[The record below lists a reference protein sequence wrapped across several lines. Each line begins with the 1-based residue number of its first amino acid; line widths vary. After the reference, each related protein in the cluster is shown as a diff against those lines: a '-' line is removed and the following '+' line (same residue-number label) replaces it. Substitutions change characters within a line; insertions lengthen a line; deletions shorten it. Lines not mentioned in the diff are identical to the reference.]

1 MARTSCPVENAYC
14 CPLAECSYVHKSYTE
29 QCELCLER
37 ELFEREAVAR
47 AINGDTTLPDDS
59 SAGGEVNQEEGM
71 ELVHDLNVTFSDLV
85 NIRGGK
91 ELDCGR
97 RVHNQSDQPV
107 GHCYTR
113 SNSRAGRGRR
123 RLGSIA
129 E

>member
-47 AINGDTTLPDDS
+47 AIIGATSPDDS
-59 SAGGEVNQEEGM
+59 SAGGEVNREEGM
-71 ELVHDLNVTFSDLV
+71 ELVHDLKVTFSDLV
-85 NIRGGK
+85 NIRGY

-97 RVHNQSDQPV
+97 RADN
-107 GHCYTR
+107 
-113 SNSRAGRGRR
+113 
-123 RLGSIA
+123 
-129 E
+129 